1 MSLNKYYKILG
12 VKSNASQDEI
22 KRAYHKLAYK
32 YHPDVSNEPN
42 SEQKFQQINE
52 AYKVLKN
59 KANSKNKS
67 SRLPIVIGM
76 MLVAIAAAIGF
87 NQYSSNYREIQ
98 TGILKGDS
106 NAVQSLEQ
114 ADIKI
119 AEKIIA
125 GADVKPA
132 LIDFYLKNPPV
143 WSKLDSYHNSIRS
156 EILKD
161 ETVYRRLRD
170 YYYQQIDDAVS
181 KDKFKDALS
190 YLGILKKEYPKASEL
205 FYKNQQIQ
213 EKKQQRLADLT
224 QKYMDCLYKT
234 WVPLLERTHC
244 MAAAR
249 NEIEVVGIE
258 HELPTDSNLPR
269 MYSKEVRLALKDKNY
284 DHAEELLLDWGKLL
298 PAKSEQRNV
307 FKQILFVRQ
316 ERDTIVADLSGGDQ
330 MQIAK
335 RLHQLSVDPI
345 LQQELFEIPKVKNN
359 LLKYN
364 FNEIVTIIA
373 SNHGSLASDY
383 ENKLKGILT
392 LPKPEPVTPPPIA
405 EIPIAPIIPAP
416 IVPIAPIPTA
426 SQAENSSINN
436 NSQVT
441 KSLNEC
447 QNLFNKK
454 YLTTG
459 RKTALS
465 CYRNVLQ
472 TDPDNSQALDGIKNI
487 ENKYYLW
494 ANSALRRKQFSRVK
508 SYIVSLQKVNSN
520 SWRLAELKRDL
531 KTAQENHQL
540 AIEETKAAEIARG
553 KTERLKAAEEAIAR
567 EKAAQA
573 AILKADRERRADR
586 ERAVREARLRIARER
601 RAAEKAAR
609 EARLKAYREERA
621 ARERAAR
628 EARLQAAREARIR
641 AVREREAARL
651 KAAREARLKAA
662 RDKAKAAEQTQLRAN
677 SCSEILKQL
686 SMGVKPLTPGQ
697 QSYFQTRCR

>member
-22 KRAYHKLAYK
+22 KKAYHKLAYK

-59 KANSKNKS
+59 KDKLKKS

-87 NQYSSNYREIQ
+87 NQFSSNYREIQ

-114 ADIKI
+114 ADIKL

-132 LIDFYLKNPPV
+132 LIDFYLKTPPV
-143 WSKLDSYHNSIRS
+143 WSKLDSYHNSIRA

-181 KDKFKDALS
+181 QDKFKDALS

-205 FYKNQQIQ
+205 FYKNKQIQ
-213 EKKQQRLADLT
+213 EKKQQRLADLS

-244 MAAAR
+244 MAKAR

-269 MYSKEVRLALKDKNY
+269 MYSKEVRLALKDKKY

-298 PAKSEQRNV
+298 PAKSEQRNA
-307 FKQILFVRQ
+307 FKQILFLRQ

-345 LQQELFEIPKVKNN
+345 LQQELFKIPKIKNN

-405 EIPIAPIIPAP
+405 QIPIAP

-441 KSLNEC
+441 NSLNEC
-447 QNLFNKK
+447 QKLFNKK

-487 ENKYYLW
+487 EKKYYLW

-508 SYIVSLQKVNSN
+508 SYIVSLQKVNPN

-540 AIEETKAAEIARG
+540 AIEDAKAAEIARR
-553 KTERLKAAEEAIAR
+553 KTERFKAVEETIVR

-573 AILKADRERRADR
+573 AKIKDR
-586 ERAVREARLRIARER
+586 ERAVREARLKIARER
-601 RAAEKAAR
+601 AAREKAARKARLQAYREERAAREKAAR
-609 EARLKAYREERA
+609 EARLKA
-621 ARERAAR
+621 AR
-628 EARLQAAREARIR
+628 EARLKAARERR
-641 AVREREAARL
+641 AAREQ
-651 KAAREARLKAA
+651 AAREARLKAA

-677 SCSEILKQL
+677 SCSAILKQL

-697 QSYFQTRCR
+697 DSYFQTRCR

>member
-22 KRAYHKLAYK
+22 KKAYHKLAYK
-32 YHPDVSNEPN
+32 YHPDVSNEAN
-42 SEQKFQQINE
+42 SEHKFQEINE
-52 AYKVLKN
+52 AYKILKN
-59 KANSKNKS
+59 KANSKNRS
-67 SRLPIVIGM
+67 SRLPILIGM

-87 NQYSSNYREIQ
+87 NKFSSNYQEIQ

-125 GADVKPA
+125 GTEVKPA
-132 LIDFYLKNPPV
+132 LVDFYLKNPPI
-143 WSKLDSYHNSIRS
+143 WSKLDAYHNSIRT

-161 ETVYRRLRD
+161 DKVYRRLRD

-205 FYKNQQIQ
+205 FYKNKQIQ
-213 EKKQQRLADLT
+213 EKKQQRLADLS

-269 MYSKEVRLALKDKNY
+269 MYSKEVRLALKDNNY
-284 DHAEELLLDWGKLL
+284 DHAEELLLDWEKLL
-298 PAKSEQRNV
+298 PAKSEQRNA
-307 FKQILFVRQ
+307 FKQILFLRQ
-316 ERDTIVADLSGGDQ
+316 ERDTIVADLSSNDQ

-345 LQQELFEIPKVKNN
+345 LQLEIFEIPKVKNN

-392 LPKPEPVTPPPIA
+392 LPKEEPVTPPPLPQTA
-405 EIPIAPIIPAP
+405 EIPILPP
-416 IVPIAPIPTA
+416 IVPPILPPIAPIPTA
-426 SQAENSSINN
+426 TKYENTPLTN
-436 NSQVT
+436 NSQVDNL
-441 KSLNEC
+441 LNEC
-447 QNLFNKK
+447 QNLFNKN

-459 RKTALS
+459 RKTAFS
-465 CYRNVLQ
+465 CYGNVLQ
-472 TDPDNSQALDGIKNI
+472 IEPNNSQALDGIKKI

-494 ANSALRRKQFSRVK
+494 ADSALRRKQFSRVK

-520 SWRLAELKRDL
+520 SSRLAALKRNL
-531 KTAQENHQL
+531 KTAQENNQL
-540 AIEETKAAEIARG
+540 AIKEAKAAEIARR
-553 KTERLKAAEEAIAR
+553 KIEKLEATEEAIAR
-567 EKAAQA
+567 EKAAQEA
-573 AILKADRERRADR
+573 QMNKLRERRRIAKEAR
-586 ERAVREARLRIARER
+586 ERAARLRAAREARERAEQLRAAREARER
-601 RAAEKAAR
+601 AERLRAAR
-609 EARLKAYREERA
+609 EARLKA
-621 ARERAAR
+621 AREKM
-628 EARLQAAREARIR
+628 
-641 AVREREAARL
+641 AARL

-662 RDKAKAAEQTQLRAN
+662 REKDKAAEQTNLRAN

>member
-22 KRAYHKLAYK
+22 KKAYHKLAYK
-32 YHPDVSNEPN
+32 YHPDVSNEAN
-42 SEQKFQQINE
+42 SEHKFQEINE
-52 AYKVLKN
+52 AYKILKN
-59 KANSKNKS
+59 KAKFKKKS
-67 SRLPIVIGM
+67 SRLPILIGM

-87 NQYSSNYREIQ
+87 NKFSSNYQEIQ

-125 GADVKPA
+125 GTEVKPA
-132 LIDFYLKNPPV
+132 LVDFYLKNPPI
-143 WSKLDSYHNSIRS
+143 WSKLDAYHNSIRT

-161 ETVYRRLRD
+161 DKVYRRLRD

-205 FYKNQQIQ
+205 FYKNKQIQ
-213 EKKQQRLADLT
+213 EKKQQRLADLS

-244 MAAAR
+244 MAKAR

-269 MYSKEVRLALKDKNY
+269 MYSKEVRLALKDKKY
-284 DHAEELLLDWGKLL
+284 DHAEELLLDWEKLL
-298 PAKSEQRNV
+298 PAKSEQRNA
-307 FKQILFVRQ
+307 FKQILFLRQ

-345 LQQELFEIPKVKNN
+345 LQQELFKIPKIKNN

-392 LPKPEPVTPPPIA
+392 LPKEEPVTPPPLPQTA
-405 EIPIAPIIPAP
+405 EIPILAPILP
-416 IVPIAPIPTA
+416 PIAPIPTA
-426 SQAENSSINN
+426 TKSENTPITN
-436 NSQVT
+436 NSQVDNL
-441 KSLNEC
+441 LNEC
-447 QNLFNKK
+447 QNLFNKNS
-454 YLTTG
+454 LTTG
-459 RKTALS
+459 RKTAFS
-465 CYRNVLQ
+465 CYGNVLQ
-472 TDPDNSQALDGIKNI
+472 IEPNNNQALDGIKKI

-494 ANSALRRKQFSRVK
+494 ANSSLRRKQFSRVK
-508 SYIVSLQKVNSN
+508 SYIVALQKVNSN
-520 SWRLAELKRDL
+520 SSRLAELKRNL

-540 AIEETKAAEIARG
+540 AIKEAKAAEIARR
-553 KTERLKAAEEAIAR
+553 KIEKLEATEEAIAR
-567 EKAAQA
+567 EKAAQEA
-573 AILKADRERRADR
+573 QMNKLRERRRIAKEAR
-586 ERAVREARLRIARER
+586 ERAARLRAAREARERAEQLRAAREARER
-601 RAAEKAAR
+601 AERLRAAR
-609 EARLKAYREERA
+609 EARLKA
-621 ARERAAR
+621 AREK
-628 EARLQAAREARIR
+628 I
-641 AVREREAARL
+641 AARL

-662 RDKAKAAEQTQLRAN
+662 REKAKAAEQTNLRAN

>member
-22 KRAYHKLAYK
+22 KKAYHKLAYK

-59 KANSKNKS
+59 KDKLKKS

-87 NQYSSNYREIQ
+87 NQFSSNYREIQ

-114 ADIKI
+114 ADIKL

-132 LIDFYLKNPPV
+132 LIDFYLKTPPV
-143 WSKLDSYHNSIRS
+143 WSKLDSYHNSIRA

-181 KDKFKDALS
+181 QDKFKDALS

-205 FYKNQQIQ
+205 FYKNKQIQ
-213 EKKQQRLADLT
+213 EKKQQRLADLS

-244 MAAAR
+244 MAKAR

-269 MYSKEVRLALKDKNY
+269 MYSKEVRLALKDKKY

-298 PAKSEQRNV
+298 PAKSEQRNA
-307 FKQILFVRQ
+307 FKQILFLRQ

-345 LQQELFEIPKVKNN
+345 LQQELFKIPKIKNN

-405 EIPIAPIIPAP
+405 QIPIAP

-441 KSLNEC
+441 NSLNEC
-447 QNLFNKK
+447 QKLFNKK

-487 ENKYYLW
+487 EKKYYLW

-508 SYIVSLQKVNSN
+508 SYIVSLQKVNPN

-540 AIEETKAAEIARG
+540 AIEDAKAAEIARR
-553 KTERLKAAEEAIAR
+553 KTERFKAVEETIAR

-573 AILKADRERRADR
+573 AILRADRERIADR
-586 ERAVREARLRIARER
+586 ERAVREARLKIARER

-621 ARERAAR
+621 VREQAAREARLRAAR
-628 EARLQAAREARIR
+628 EARLKAARERR
-641 AVREREAARL
+641 AAREQ
-651 KAAREARLKAA
+651 AAREARLKAA

-677 SCSEILKQL
+677 SCSAILKQL

-697 QSYFQTRCR
+697 DSYFQTRCR

>member
-1 MSLNKYYKILG
+1 MLLNKYYKILG

-67 SRLPIVIGM
+67 SRLPILIGM

-114 ADIKI
+114 ADIKL

-125 GADVKPA
+125 GIDVKPA
-132 LIDFYLKNPPV
+132 LVDFYLKTPPV
-143 WSKLDSYHNSIRS
+143 WSKLDSYHNSIRA

-181 KDKFKDALS
+181 QDKFKDALS

-205 FYKNQQIQ
+205 FYKNKQIQ
-213 EKKQQRLADLT
+213 EKKQQRLADLS

-244 MAAAR
+244 MAKAR

-269 MYSKEVRLALKDKNY
+269 MYSKEVRLALKDKKY

-298 PAKSEQRNV
+298 PAKSEQRNA
-307 FKQILFVRQ
+307 FKQILFLRQ

-345 LQQELFEIPKVKNN
+345 LQQELFDIPKVKNN

-392 LPKPEPVTPPPIA
+392 LPKPEPVRPPPIA
-405 EIPIAPIIPAP
+405 QIPIAPIAP
-416 IVPIAPIPTA
+416 ILPIPTA
-426 SQAENSSINN
+426 SQSVNSSINN
-436 NSQVT
+436 NIQVT
-441 KSLNEC
+441 NSLNEC

-487 ENKYYLW
+487 EKKYYLW

-508 SYIVSLQKVNSN
+508 SYIVSLQKVNPN

-540 AIEETKAAEIARG
+540 AIEDAKAAEIARR
-553 KTERLKAAEEAIAR
+553 KTERFKAVEETIAR

-573 AILKADRERRADR
+573 AILRADRERIADR
-586 ERAVREARLRIARER
+586 ERAVREARLKIARER

-621 ARERAAR
+621 VREQAAREARLRAAR
-628 EARLQAAREARIR
+628 EARLKAARERR
-641 AVREREAARL
+641 AAREQ
-651 KAAREARLKAA
+651 AAREARLKAA

-677 SCSEILKQL
+677 SCSTILKQL

-697 QSYFQTRCR
+697 DSYFQTRCR

>member
-22 KRAYHKLAYK
+22 KKAYHKLAYK

-59 KANSKNKS
+59 KDKLKKS

-87 NQYSSNYREIQ
+87 NQFSSNYREIQ

-114 ADIKI
+114 ADIKL

-132 LIDFYLKNPPV
+132 LIDFYLKTPPV
-143 WSKLDSYHNSIRS
+143 WNKLDSYHHDIRI

-181 KDKFKDALS
+181 QDKFKDALS

-205 FYKNQQIQ
+205 FYKNKQIQ

-269 MYSKEVRLALKDKNY
+269 MYSKEVRLALKDKKY

-298 PAKSEQRNV
+298 PAQSEQRNA

-345 LQQELFEIPKVKNN
+345 LQQELFKIPKIKNN

-405 EIPIAPIIPAP
+405 QIPIAP

-441 KSLNEC
+441 NSLNEC
-447 QNLFNKK
+447 QKLFNKK

-487 ENKYYLW
+487 EKKYYLW

-508 SYIVSLQKVNSN
+508 SYIVSLQKVNPN

-540 AIEETKAAEIARG
+540 AIEDAKAAEIARR
-553 KTERLKAAEEAIAR
+553 KTERFKAVEETIAR

-573 AILKADRERRADR
+573 AILRADRERIADR
-586 ERAVREARLRIARER
+586 ERAVREARLKIARER

-621 ARERAAR
+621 VREQAAREARLRAAR
-628 EARLQAAREARIR
+628 EARLKAARERR
-641 AVREREAARL
+641 AAREQ
-651 KAAREARLKAA
+651 AAREARLKAA

-677 SCSEILKQL
+677 SCSAILKQL

-697 QSYFQTRCR
+697 DSYFQTRCR

>member
-1 MSLNKYYKILG
+1 MSLYKYYKILG

-32 YHPDVSNEPN
+32 YHPDVSTEAN
-42 SEQKFQQINE
+42 SEQKFQDINE
-52 AYKVLKN
+52 AYKILKN
-59 KANSKNKS
+59 KANSKKKS

-87 NQYSSNYREIQ
+87 NQFSSNHRDIQ

-119 AEKIIA
+119 AKKIID
-125 GADVKPA
+125 GTDVKPA
-132 LIDFYLKNPPV
+132 LIDFYLKTPDV
-143 WSKLDSYHNSIRS
+143 WSKLDSYHHDIRI

-190 YLGILKKEYPKASEL
+190 LLGILKKEYPKASEL

-213 EKKQQRLADLT
+213 EKKQQRLANLT

-284 DHAEELLLDWGKLL
+284 DHAEELLLDWQKLL
-298 PAKSEQRNV
+298 PAKSEQRDA
-307 FKQILFVRQ
+307 FKQILFIRQ

-345 LQQELFEIPKVKNN
+345 VQEEIFEIPKVKNN

-392 LPKPEPVTPPPIA
+392 LPKPEPVIPPPIA
-405 EIPIAPIIPAP
+405 EIPTAPIIPT
-416 IVPIAPIPTA
+416 PIAPIPTPNKP
-426 SQAENSSINN
+426 ENTSITD

-441 KSLNEC
+441 NLLNEC
-447 QNLFNKK
+447 QNLFNKN

-459 RKTALS
+459 RKTAFS
-465 CYRNVLQ
+465 CYGNVLQ
-472 TDPDNSQALDGIKNI
+472 IEPNNTQALHGIKNL
-487 ENKYYLW
+487 ENKYFLW
-494 ANSALRRKQFSRVK
+494 ADSSLRRKQFSKVK
-508 SYIVSLQKVNSN
+508 SYIVALQKVNPN
-520 SWRLAELKRDL
+520 SWRLTKLKRNL
-531 KTAQENHQL
+531 KTAEENHQL
-540 AIEETKAAEIARG
+540 TIQEAKAAEIARR
-553 KTERLKAAEEAIAR
+553 KIERLQAAEDAIAR

-573 AILKADRERRADR
+573 AKIKADRERRADR
-586 ERAVREARLRIARER
+586 ERAVREARLR
-601 RAAEKAAR
+601 
-609 EARLKAYREERA
+609 AYREERA
-621 ARERAAR
+621 AREQAAREARLRAAR
-628 EARLQAAREARIR
+628 EARIKAAIERKAARE
-641 AVREREAARL
+641 

-662 RDKAKAAEQTQLRAN
+662 RDKTKAIEQTQLRAN
-677 SCSEILKQL
+677 SCSTILKQL

-697 QSYFQTRCR
+697 DSYFQTRCR

>member
-1 MSLNKYYKILG
+1 MLLNKYYKILG

-76 MLVAIAAAIGF
+76 MLVAIAAAVGF

-114 ADIKI
+114 ADIKL

-125 GADVKPA
+125 GTDVKPA
-132 LIDFYLKNPPV
+132 LVDFYLKTPPV
-143 WSKLDSYHNSIRS
+143 WSKLDSYHNSIRA

-161 ETVYRRLRD
+161 EKVYRRLRD

-181 KDKFKDALS
+181 KDKFKDALRF
-190 YLGILKKEYPKASEL
+190 LGMLKKEYPKASEL

-284 DHAEELLLDWGKLL
+284 DHAEELLLDWEKLL
-298 PAKSEQRNV
+298 PVKSEQRNA
-307 FKQILFVRQ
+307 FKQMLFLRQ
-316 ERDTIVADLSGGDQ
+316 ERDTIIADLSGDDQ

-335 RLHQLSVDPI
+335 RLYQLSVDPI
-345 LQQELFEIPKVKNN
+345 LQQELFKIPKVKNN

-392 LPKPEPVTPPPIA
+392 LPKEEPVAPPPIA
-405 EIPIAPIIPAP
+405 EIPTAPIIPT
-416 IVPIAPIPTA
+416 PIAPIPTA
-426 SQAENSSINN
+426 SESEKSSINDN
-436 NSQVT
+436 TQVT
-441 KSLNEC
+441 KLLNEC
-447 QNLFNKK
+447 EKLFNKK

-472 TDPDNSQALDGIKNI
+472 IDPNNSQALHGIKNI
-487 ENKYYLW
+487 ENKYYSW

-508 SYIVSLQKVNSN
+508 SYIVALQKVNPN
-520 SWRLAELKRDL
+520 SWQLAELKRDL
-531 KTAQENHQL
+531 KTAQKNHQL
-540 AIEETKAAEIARG
+540 AIKEAKAAEIARR
-553 KTERLKAAEEAIAR
+553 KIERLKAAEEAIAR

-573 AILKADRERRADR
+573 ARLKADRERRADR
-586 ERAVREARLRIARER
+586 ERAVREARLKIARER

-609 EARLKAYREERA
+609 EARLRAYREERA
-621 ARERAAR
+621 AREKAAREARLRAAR
-628 EARLQAAREARIR
+628 EARMQAA
-641 AVREREAARL
+641 REREAARL

-662 RDKAKAAEQTQLRAN
+662 REKSKKAEQTQLRAN
-677 SCSEILKQL
+677 SCSTILKQL

>member
-32 YHPDVSNEPN
+32 YHPDVSTEAN
-42 SEQKFQQINE
+42 SEQKFQDINE
-52 AYKVLKN
+52 AYKILKN
-59 KANSKNKS
+59 KANSKKKS

-87 NQYSSNYREIQ
+87 NQFSSNYREIQ

-114 ADIKI
+114 ADIKL

-125 GADVKPA
+125 GTDVKPA
-132 LIDFYLKNPPV
+132 LIDFYLKTPDV
-143 WSKLDSYHNSIRS
+143 WSKLDSYHHDIRI

-170 YYYQQIDDAVS
+170 YYYQQIDDAVRQ
-181 KDKFKDALS
+181 DKFKDALS

-213 EKKQQRLADLT
+213 EKKQQRLANLT

-249 NEIEVVGIE
+249 NEIELVGIE

-298 PAKSEQRNV
+298 PAKSEQRNA

-316 ERDTIVADLSGGDQ
+316 ERDTIVADLSGDDQ

-345 LQQELFEIPKVKNN
+345 LQEELFDIPKVKNN

-373 SNHGSLASDY
+373 SNHGSLTSDY

-405 EIPIAPIIPAP
+405 EIPIAPI
-416 IVPIAPIPTA
+416 VPIAPIPTPN
-426 SQAENSSINN
+426 QPENTSITD

-441 KSLNEC
+441 NLLNEC
-447 QNLFNKK
+447 KKMFNKN

-459 RKTALS
+459 RKTAFS
-465 CYRNVLQ
+465 CYGNVLQ
-472 TDPDNSQALDGIKNI
+472 IEPNNTQALHGIKNI
-487 ENKYYLW
+487 ENKYFLW
-494 ANSALRRKQFSRVK
+494 ADSSLRRKQFSRVQ
-508 SYIVSLQKVNSN
+508 SYIIALQKVNPN
-520 SWRLAELKRDL
+520 SWQLAELKRDL

-540 AIEETKAAEIARG
+540 AIKEAKASEIARRQ
-553 KTERLKAAEEAIAR
+553 TERLKAAEEAIAR

-573 AILKADRERRADR
+573 AILKADRER
-586 ERAVREARLRIARER
+586 AVREARLR
-601 RAAEKAAR
+601 
-609 EARLKAYREERA
+609 AYREERA
-621 ARERAAR
+621 AREQAAREARLRAAR
-628 EARLQAAREARIR
+628 EARIQAAREKRAARIQ
-641 AVREREAARL
+641 
-651 KAAREARLKAA
+651 AAREARLKAA
-662 RDKAKAAEQTQLRAN
+662 RDKTKAIEQTQLRAN
-677 SCSEILKQL
+677 SCSTILKQL

-697 QSYFQTRCR
+697 DSYFQTRCR

>member
-1 MSLNKYYKILG
+1 MSLYKYYKILG

-32 YHPDVSNEPN
+32 YHPDVSSEAN

-59 KANSKNKS
+59 KANSKKKS

-76 MLVAIAAAIGF
+76 MLVAIAAAVGF
-87 NQYSSNYREIQ
+87 NQFSSNYREIQ

-106 NAVQSLEQ
+106 NAIQSLEQ

-119 AEKIIA
+119 AKKIID
-125 GADVKPA
+125 GNDVKPA
-132 LIDFYLKNPPV
+132 LIDFYLKNPDV
-143 WSKLDSYHNSIRS
+143 WSKLNSYDDSIRS
-156 EILKD
+156 AILKD

-181 KDKFKDALS
+181 KDKFKDALTF
-190 YLGILKKEYPKASEL
+190 LGILKKEYPKASEL
-205 FYKNQQIQ
+205 FHKNQEIQ
-213 EKKQQRLADLT
+213 EKKQQRLAALT

-249 NEIEVVGIE
+249 NEIQLVGIE

-269 MYSKEVRLALKDKNY
+269 MYSKEIRVALKDKNY
-284 DHAEELLLDWGKLL
+284 DHAEELLLDWEKLL
-298 PAKSEQRNV
+298 PAKSEQRNA

-345 LQQELFEIPKVKNN
+345 LQLEIFEIPKVKKN

-383 ENKLKGILT
+383 KNKLKGILT
-392 LPKPEPVTPPPIA
+392 LPKAEPVAPPPPLPPTAQIPQIPQ
-405 EIPIAPIIPAP
+405 IPIPSK
-416 IVPIAPIPTA
+416 VEVEVETT
-426 SQAENSSINN
+426 N
-436 NSQVT
+436 QVT
-441 KSLNEC
+441 NLLNEC
-447 QNLFNKK
+447 QNLFNKNS
-454 YLTTG
+454 LTTG
-459 RKTALS
+459 RKTAFS
-465 CYRNVLQ
+465 CYQNVLQ
-472 TDPDNSQALDGIKNI
+472 IEPNNTQALHGIKNI
-487 ENKYYLW
+487 ENKYFLW
-494 ANSALRRKQFSRVK
+494 ADSSLRRKQFSRVK
-508 SYIVSLQKVNSN
+508 SYIVSLQKVNPN
-520 SWRLAELKRDL
+520 SWRLTKLKRNL
-531 KTAQENHQL
+531 QTAQENHQL
-540 AIEETKAAEIARG
+540 AIKEAKAAEIARRKIERLQAAEEAIARR
-553 KTERLKAAEEAIAR
+553 KTERLKNAEEAIAR

-573 AILKADRERRADR
+573 AKIRADR
-586 ERAVREARLRIARER
+586 E
-601 RAAEKAAR
+601 KMAAR
-609 EARLKAYREERA
+609 EKAERAARLKAYREERA
-621 ARERAAR
+621 AREKAAREARLRAAR
-628 EARLQAAREARIR
+628 EAREKADRLR
-641 AVREREAARL
+641 AVREQAARL
-651 KAAREARLKAA
+651 KAAREEREK
-662 RDKAKAAEQTQLRAN
+662 KAKAEQATNLRN
-677 SCSEILKQL
+677 HSCSEILTQL